1 MANRWPPRSPSN
13 TPSSTSSSAPSST
26 SPSSFLSP
34 SLSSFTSPSTSPPTT
49 PSTCLSV
56 LATPSAGDEIHLKA
70 DEKVETRDSIVPWR
84 EFDVMELDKVDPSC
98 LTQDPNVLPP
108 YNPADDPDAVRGLHE
123 SGAILRRTKLQTLDI
138 STIQAFEGMAAATG
152 FSSLSVFTT
161 PNQSWVPEFA
171 VAHGEITTYADG
183 RWGRFEYSRWPQAYA
198 RDCLHVA
205 CIPRKP
211 PSTSSPSVAL
221 WRTLT
226 LQDWKREDCGVV
238 GVGFLAKECLKD
250 IEDEASAA
258 IERFSHCRRD
268 RREWNQVGKCII
280 TWLRLALDRLR
291 ILPAPRG
298 VAISLAAHVQR
309 LTFEL
314 HGLTVLLTTVLERI
328 ESQNDYTSD
337 VLDVVGTHTWDPS
350 VAQVLFRAGVPV
362 WFQQPLTNR
371 LSIYKVVTKTDV
383 PLDFSTT
390 PAYPRLVL
398 AKRDISGVLNTAGE
412 WFRAM
417 HAVVR
422 RQLCGSSLP
431 ELSRQEPDGDSRPC
445 KRLREETSHPKEWSS
460 SLGPPAPA
468 IVLRHPQDANVLGH
482 SIRPAMTAPSHPLS
496 RRNKKPARRS
506 RRSHDKQAVLLSPLT
521 TATGTP
527 PETTRDVRV
536 FTMNPFRQFYPSR
549 SVFVAAAWSGALS
562 SAGPLSQPAQSAT
575 FYYPPPWLLDSLIG
589 YDNNP
594 DKIARHLHHLA
605 AIRTF
610 CRLRL
615 FDHTVAGRPLTS
627 AEWRDALFGD
637 YDVDRLQDDV
647 ASTSASSSMSTS
659 TSAPPSARMAFRHKL
674 RQNLRRLFGGVAS
687 LRSYD
692 AASVP
697 RFAGHVVTYQTALK
711 DKEIQRRLVWEAH
724 EINWRCELLSLDA
737 LIVGSKD
744 WPEMIR
750 WIHESDI
757 SRVWGASS
765 SGMDVAPRTDGGM
778 QPFCWMSPGEE
789 GWEACRGHLQA
800 FLNVLSRWPGCPADL
815 HHNPEVALHCT
826 AVEYSQLMDR
836 AVTFYVRTFISKYQR
851 LPIPPAR
858 VESLPST

>member
-1 MANRWPPRSPSN
+1 
-13 TPSSTSSSAPSST
+13 
-26 SPSSFLSP
+26 
-34 SLSSFTSPSTSPPTT
+34 
-49 PSTCLSV
+49 
-56 LATPSAGDEIHLKA
+56 
-70 DEKVETRDSIVPWR
+70 
-84 EFDVMELDKVDPSC
+84 
-98 LTQDPNVLPP
+98 
-108 YNPADDPDAVRGLHE
+108 
-123 SGAILRRTKLQTLDI
+123 
-138 STIQAFEGMAAATG
+138 MAAAAG

-171 VAHGEITTYADG
+171 VARGEITTYADG
-183 RWGRFEYSRWPQAYA
+183 RWGRHEYSRWPQAYA

-211 PSTSSPSVAL
+211 PLTSGPSAAL

-238 GVGFLAKECLKD
+238 GVGYLSKERLNE
-250 IEDEASAA
+250 IEDEAYGA

-280 TWLRLALDRLR
+280 TWLRQALDRLR
-291 ILPAPRG
+291 ILPASRG
-298 VAISLAAHVQR
+298 VVISLAAHVQR
-309 LTFEL
+309 LTLEL
-314 HGLTVLLTTVLERI
+314 EGLKVLLTTVLDRI
-328 ESQNDYTSD
+328 ESQDNYTSD
-337 VLDVVGTHTWDPS
+337 VLDVVGVHTWDPS
-350 VAQVLFRAGVPV
+350 VAQILFRAGVPV

-383 PLDFSTT
+383 PMDFSTT

-417 HAVVR
+417 NAIVR

-431 ELSRQEPDGDSRPC
+431 GLSPQEPDGDSRPF
-445 KRLREETSHPKEWSS
+445 KRRREETSHPREWSS
-460 SLGPPAPA
+460 SLGSPAPA
-468 IVLRHPQDANVLGH
+468 IVVRHPQDAKVLGH
-482 SIRPAMTAPSHPLS
+482 DIRPATTPPSNPLS
-496 RRNKKPARRS
+496 GSNKKPARRS
-506 RRSHDKQAVLLSPLT
+506 RRSRDKQAKPAVHHSSLT
-521 TATGTP
+521 TAAGTP
-527 PETTRDVRV
+527 PETMCDVRS

-549 SVFVAAAWSGALS
+549 SVFVAAAWSRALS
-562 SAGPLSQPAQSAT
+562 SAGPLSQPTQSAT

-615 FDHTVAGRPLTS
+615 FDHTIAGRPLTS

-637 YDVDRLQDDV
+637 YNVDETQGDDASPDVS
-647 ASTSASSSMSTS
+647 ASTSPSPSTS
-659 TSAPPSARMAFRHKL
+659 TCAPPPARMAFRHKL

-692 AASVP
+692 AASSP
-697 RFAGHVVTYQTALK
+697 DFAGRVVTYQTALN
-711 DKEIQRRLVWEAH
+711 DKNIQRGLVWESH

-744 WPEMIR
+744 WPEMTR

-765 SGMDVAPRTDGGM
+765 SGMDVAPRMDGGQ
-778 QPFCWMSPGEE
+778 QPFCWTSPGED

-800 FLNVLSRWPGCPADL
+800 FLDVLARWPGCPPSL
-815 HHNPEVALHCT
+815 HHNPLAALHCT
-826 AVEYSQLMDR
+826 AVEYSQLMDH
-836 AVTFYVRTFISKYQR
+836 AVVFYVRTFISKYQR

-858 VESLPST
+858 VASFAST